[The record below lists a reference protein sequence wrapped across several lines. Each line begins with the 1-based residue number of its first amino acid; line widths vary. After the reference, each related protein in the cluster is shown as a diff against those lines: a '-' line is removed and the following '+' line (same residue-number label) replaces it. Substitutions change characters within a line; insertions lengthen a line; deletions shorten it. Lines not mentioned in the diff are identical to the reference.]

1 MKRMRSSSYHKKLIH
16 CLSGAILLLTV
27 VFIGAVIFYFRRF
40 DQTLAK
46 ENRVRLAETA
56 QQITSHTQTIIQDT
70 QTSLEVAADALS
82 SIEGSGN
89 KISYLSNVRKKPGIA
104 FIGYADRKGT
114 LWTPDMKRRDNIS
127 KEPYFIEACKG
138 KAVITDVQRK
148 ILEDKAV
155 SGIIFSIPVEGEK
168 GRPDGVLIAMI
179 DIKKLQDALSISSF
193 NENGYAYMID
203 SQGELIL
210 RTKSM
215 DYNNYFRV
223 LENNIFDGDYSLKK
237 VKDDIIHNRKGMT
250 LYNHL
255 GTEQYAY
262 YQPLGFN
269 DWTVVN
275 IVAKEAVSA
284 NTAALTKELA
294 MLSVSCVVVFVVL
307 LTTVVIS
314 LAASKNQQH
323 IAEMKSTFLAN
334 MSHEIR
340 TPMNAVTG
348 VSELLLREE
357 LTAKQR
363 EYVETIDHSSKSLL
377 VIINDILDYSK
388 IESGKFTLIEE
399 EYSLRSLMTDVT
411 ALTILKIGEKPVQ
424 FYLDLD
430 EEASGPLIRRYG
442 PGKTDHGK
450 PAGKCGE
457 IYRTGI
463 YLPAPSWQYGKW
475 PVPADHNSGGYWNW
489 D

>member
-114 LWTPDMKRRDNIS
+114 LWTPDMRRRDNIS
-127 KEPYFIEACKG
+127 KEPYFIKACKG

-168 GRPDGVLIAMI
+168 GRPDGVLIAMM

-193 NENGYAYMID
+193 NGNGYAYMID

-314 LAASKNQQH
+314 LAVSKNQQH

-411 ALTILKIGEKPVQ
+411 ALTILKIGEKPV
-424 FYLDLD
+424 
-430 EEASGPLIRRYG
+430 
-442 PGKTDHGK
+442 
-450 PAGKCGE
+450 
-457 IYRTGI
+457 
-463 YLPAPSWQYGKW
+463 
-475 PVPADHNSGGYWNW
+475 
-489 D
+489 